1 MKCHGIENLSY
12 HKCQDK
18 CFDICHVTFMYSQ
31 GRAAGVASAVP
42 HPTGLFCGVKTEGT
56 VKATK
61 LFLKERVSN
70 VS

>member
-1 MKCHGIENLSY
+1 MKCHDIKNLSR

-42 HPTGLFCGVKTEGT
+42 HPTGLFCRVKTEGT
-56 VKATK
+56 VQGAK
-61 LFLKERVSN
+61 LVLKGRVSN
-70 VS
+70 VY